1 MPEIM
6 SVVTTD
12 WKYLHI
18 LFYIIKYIIN
28 CPTIQL

>member
-1 MPEIM
+1 MPEITP
-6 SVVTTD
+6 VVTTD
-12 WKYLHI
+12 LRYLHI